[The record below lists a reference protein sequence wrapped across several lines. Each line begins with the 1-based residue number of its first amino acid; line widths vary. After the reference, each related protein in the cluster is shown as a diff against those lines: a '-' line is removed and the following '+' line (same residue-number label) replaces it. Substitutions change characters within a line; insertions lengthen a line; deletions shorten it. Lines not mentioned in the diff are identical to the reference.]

1 MLWQAATR
9 LIRLTQTAK
18 TRQIL
23 PVKFLLSHFQGAIAD
38 LATAIGNAESAGG
51 ILSSVTFCAFLLLT
65 YFSVFFCVFCTGD
78 FLTTAELTTGLH
90 SADEHLADARRV
102 HADEKRRA
110 KAQQGVSGPGCTSC
124 LRIHDS
130 SLR

>member
-65 YFSVFFCVFCTGD
+65 YFSVFFLC
-78 FLTTAELTTGLH
+78 FLH
-90 SADEHLADARRV
+90 W
-102 HADEKRRA
+102 
-110 KAQQGVSGPGCTSC
+110 
-124 LRIHDS
+124 
-130 SLR
+130 